1 MEVNKDEAQRCIDI
15 ALAAFKA
22 GNLDK
27 AQKFVD
33 KSKRLFP
40 MKAADDLQRLI
51 QSASSSSSSSRQEES
66 TGPRR
71 RPAAANKE
79 NEKPQ
84 EPKLNVDYT
93 QEQLDVVKRL
103 KKCKDYYEVLG
114 VTKEATDSEIKKA
127 YKKLALQLH
136 PDKNKAPGSVE
147 AFKALGNAV
156 ATLTDPQKRK
166 EYDLYGNQENSPS
179 GGHHRS
185 GYGGAAGHHHY
196 EYSFGRGFESDI
208 NPNDLFN
215 MFFGGGFPQ
224 QPGHARA
231 RQRWQAHESSH
242 SGSQPSLIFGLV
254 LCFIVVSMLS
264 TFFASDPMYSLQQTP
279 KYSVERRTLNFKI
292 PYYVKENFV
301 SEYQGSLSRL
311 EHSVEEEYI
320 LYMKRSCY
328 NERNYRD
335 AMMARAKSFGSRTQ
349 INQAQQLKMPSCD
362 ALYKLGVGRVNY

>member
-1 MEVNKDEAQRCIDI
+1 MFVQDNFYISFNRMTCFILFFSVNLTRFLYSATFLQLRQHKPPVNYKGFPPREGDKIRNTINHVPFIYRTDRTGVQLLRVDAKMEVNKDEAQRCIDI
-15 ALAAFKA
+15 ALLAFKA

-27 AQKFVD
+27 ARKFVD

-51 QSASSSSSSSRQEES
+51 QSASSGPSSARQEDNA
-66 TGPRR
+66 GPRR
-71 RPAAANKE
+71 RPTANKE

-156 ATLTDPQKRK
+156 ATLTDAQKRK
-166 EYDLYGNQENSPS
+166 DYDLYGNQEST
-179 GGHHRS
+179 GGHHRP
-185 GYGGAAGHHHY
+185 GYAGGAGHNHHY

-215 MFFGGGFPQ
+215 MFFGGGFPPQ
-224 QPGHARA
+224 QHQRGRA
-231 RQRWQAHESSH
+231 RWQSQESN

-264 TFFASDPMYSLQQTP
+264 TFFASDPLYSLQQTP
-279 KYSVERRTLNFKI
+279 
-292 PYYVKENFV
+292 
-301 SEYQGSLSRL
+301 
-311 EHSVEEEYI
+311 
-320 LYMKRSCY
+320 
-328 NERNYRD
+328 
-335 AMMARAKSFGSRTQ
+335 
-349 INQAQQLKMPSCD
+349 
-362 ALYKLGVGRVNY
+362 

>member
-1 MEVNKDEAQRCIDI
+1 MEVNKDESKHCIEI
-15 ALAAFKA
+15 AVAAFRA
-22 GNLDK
+22 GNIERAL
-27 AQKFVD
+27 KFLE
-33 KSKRLFP
+33 KSRRLYP
-40 MKAADDLQRLI
+40 TKEA
-51 QSASSSSSSSRQEES
+51 EELLRRVRNAGS
-66 TGPRR
+66 TRNGTEDSTTRR
-71 RPAAANKE
+71 RTVNKDA
-79 NEKPQ
+79 EKPQ
-84 EPKLNVDYT
+84 EPKLHVDYT
-93 QEQLDVVKRL
+93 QEQLDVVRRI

-114 VTKEATDSEIKKA
+114 VTKEATDSDLKKA

-136 PDKNKAPGSVE
+136 PDKNKAPGAVE

-156 ATLTDPQKRK
+156 STLTDTRKRK
-166 EYDLYGNQENSPS
+166 EYDLYGNQENTN
-179 GGHHRS
+179 HHHTHHN
-185 GYGGAAGHHHY
+185 AGHNHHH

-215 MFFGGGFPQ
+215 MFFGGT
-224 QPGHARA
+224 QPRA
-231 RQRWQAHESSH
+231 RTRWQTNETQ
-242 SGSQPSLIFGLV
+242 SGSPPSLIFGLV

-264 TFFASDPMYSLQQTP
+264 TFFASDPLYSLQQTS
-279 KYSVERRTLNFKI
+279 KYSVERRTLNLKI
-292 PYYVKENFV
+292 PYFVKDNFV

-320 LYMKRSCY
+320 LYMKRTCY

>member
-15 ALAAFKA
+15 ALLAFKA

-27 AQKFVD
+27 ARKFVD

-51 QSASSSSSSSRQEES
+51 QSASSGPSSARQEDNA
-66 TGPRR
+66 GPRR
-71 RPAAANKE
+71 RPTANKE

-156 ATLTDPQKRK
+156 ATLTDAQKRK
-166 EYDLYGNQENSPS
+166 DYDLYGNQEST
-179 GGHHRS
+179 GGHHRP
-185 GYGGAAGHHHY
+185 GYAGGAGHNHHY

-215 MFFGGGFPQ
+215 MFFGGGFSPQ
-224 QPGHARA
+224 QHQRGRA
-231 RQRWQAHESSH
+231 RWQSQESN

-264 TFFASDPMYSLQQTP
+264 TFFASDPLYSLQQTP
-279 KYSVERRTLNFKI
+279 KYAVERRTLNFKI

-301 SEYQGSLSRL
+301 TEYQGSLSRL